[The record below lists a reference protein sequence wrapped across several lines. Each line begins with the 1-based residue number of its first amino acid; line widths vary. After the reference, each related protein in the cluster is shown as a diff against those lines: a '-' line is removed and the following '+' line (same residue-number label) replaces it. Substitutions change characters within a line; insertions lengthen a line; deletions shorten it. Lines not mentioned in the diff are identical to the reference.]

1 MWLPETFGTS
11 DGGQPN
17 TCTTNKELTNGKG
30 KLNSLL
36 HYVLLFF
43 RRQAEIYK
51 NRDAAKSSTTYR
63 EGPVF
68 SIVDWEQ
75 YKIKTVEI
83 YLKWKENTS

>member
-1 MWLPETFGTS
+1 M
-11 DGGQPN
+11 
-17 TCTTNKELTNGKG
+17 
-30 KLNSLL
+30 
-36 HYVLLFF
+36 LLFF